1 MIGLRQAMRDIVFEV
16 SLSIASL
23 EFIKGLINY
32 LNTN

>member
-1 MIGLRQAMRDIVFEV
+1 MIGLRKAMQGIVFEV

-23 EFIKGLINY
+23 EFIKGLITY